1 MMAVNPRKVT
11 ISPAG
16 GICVSW
22 FIWRIVRE
30 VCRRQRQLL
39 VRTAAGLSCSAE
51 IRRPAGEDRN
61 PDPET
66 SRLQASSHTR
76 SDSGGPAGS
85 VGAGS
90 SRDQSAPEPPPTK
103 QPANQPTSQ
112 PANNSN
118 RILARDEMPY
128 HTFRPVVRMFDVEAC
143 IFDAFLGIAI
153 GMAAT

>member
-51 IRRPAGEDRN
+51 IRRQAGSHKNNQPTSQPSTGVGSGLPAKIETPIRKLLACRQAPTPVATPEAP
-61 PDPET
+61 PDLWERVPAAINRRR
-66 SRLQASSHTR
+66 SRLPQNN
-76 SDSGGPAGS
+76 
-85 VGAGS
+85 
-90 SRDQSAPEPPPTK
+90 PPIS
-103 QPANQPTSQ
+103 QPANQPTTQ
-112 PANNSN
+112 
-118 RILARDEMPY
+118 
-128 HTFRPVVRMFDVEAC
+128 T
-143 IFDAFLGIAI
+143 AFLR
-153 GMAAT
+153 ATKCRITPCAL